1 MFKQALTLLLISGF
15 WLFSAF
21 VHPETQETWT
31 ATLQLEGKGKTITL
45 VSDAVYGGYNN
56 VDKKY
61 FLFGK
66 IHMFSNAQDAQSAQ
80 IFRDLCVTNGAGQF
94 QFELNGVATRKPGSA
109 VSSYSGNILFKKKF
123 PVSGSIRSKKTDKGS
138 YNELSVSGDFKA
150 LGFQMTEEA
159 NQIMTGKF
167 TLTFAAKP

>member
-21 VHPETQETWT
+21 VHPETKETWT

-45 VSDAVYGGYNN
+45 VSDAVYGGYNDF
-56 VDKKY
+56 DKKY

-66 IHMFSNAQDAQSAQ
+66 NHMFSNSEDAQSAQ
-80 IFRDLCVTNGAGQF
+80 IFRDLCVTNAAGQF
-94 QFELNGVATRKPGSA
+94 QFELNGVATKKPGST
-109 VSSYSGNILFKKKF
+109 VTTYGGNISFKKKF
-123 PVSGSIRSKKTDKGS
+123 PISGSIKTKKTDKGS
-138 YNELSVSGDFKA
+138 FNELSVSGDLKS

-159 NQIMTGKF
+159 SQIMTGKF